1 MTIETAKTAILQHL
15 DLLASGNEQAEVIE
29 DLMDD
34 LVERVQGGGNGSDI
48 SAGRADILH
57 ELGLLT
63 SGGDEAAYME
73 DLMNDLVKAAEADEA
88 ATAA

>member
-1 MTIETAKTAILQHL
+1 MTIASAKAAILQHL
-15 DLLASGNEQAEVIE
+15 DLLTSGNEQAKVIE

-34 LVERVQGGGNGSDI
+34 LVERVQGGGDGSDI
-48 SAGRADILH
+48 SAGRADILQ

-73 DLMNDLVKAAEADEA
+73 DLMNDLVKAAEADKTS
-88 ATAA
+88 TAA